1 MDFNS
6 DNVNIYLIGAEYF
19 QLQNKKIE
27 LYKKITEGFSIKHS
41 LIDFYNVFGTK

>member
-27 LYKKITEGFSIKHS
+27 LYKKIT
-41 LIDFYNVFGTK
+41 DFTSY